1 MLKSTWLKIWGDDT
15 MSSVKIL
22 HCADI
27 HIGAAE
33 SFLGARADSRRY
45 ETVLTFEKIIDTAVS
60 AGADVVAIA
69 GDLFDSNTADARF
82 YRPVFE
88 KMASVPDIKILF
100 AAGNHDPLLSSS
112 PFLKYEKPGNLYV
125 FPENDSCITFD
136 DIKLR
141 AYGRSFGN
149 IYMQGEQLFGIT
161 PPDDGYVN
169 IMVLHGELTGDL
181 SSQYNAVTAEFI
193 KNSGMD
199 YIALGHIHK
208 RSELQKIG
216 NTYFAYCGC
225 PEGQGFDETGE
236 KGVYVG
242 TVGKSL
248 CALEFVPLAK
258 RRHFHIKTDVTGLAS
273 QAEIINKISEDI
285 KNTAGSGWEE
295 NLYKIELA
303 GGVKDGTA
311 VNATEITARIS
322 EAVYYAKVKDST
334 VPALDIEQLASE
346 ISLKG
351 LFVKNM
357 LSRMENASED
367 EKEELAASLRL
378 GLKAFDSEVAYSED

>member
-1 MLKSTWLKIWGDDT
+1 MN
-15 MSSVKIL
+15 SVKIL

-45 ETVLTFEKIIDTAVS
+45 ETVLTFERIIDTAVN
-60 AGADVVAIA
+60 AGVDVVAVA
-69 GDLFDSNTADARF
+69 GDLFDSNTADARL
-82 YRPVFE
+82 YRPVLE
-88 KMASVPDIKILF
+88 KIASVPDIKVLF

-112 PFLKYEKPGNLYV
+112 PFLKNKNPGNLYV
-125 FPENDSCITFD
+125 FPEHDHCFTFD

-149 IYMQGEQLFGIT
+149 VYMQGEQSFGIT
-161 PPDDGYVN
+161 PPDDEYVN
-169 IMVLHGELTGDL
+169 LMVLHGELTGDL

-208 RSELQKIG
+208 RTEPQKSG
-216 NTYFAYCGC
+216 NTYYAYCGC

-248 CALEFVPLAK
+248 CALEFIPLAK

-273 QAEIINKISEDI
+273 QAEIVNKITEEI
-285 KNTAGSGWEE
+285 KDTAGSGWEE
-295 NLYKIELA
+295 NLYKIELT
-303 GGVKDGTA
+303 GGVKEGTD
-311 VNATEITARIS
+311 VNTAEIIARIS

-334 VPALDIEQLASE
+334 VPALDMEQIASE

-357 LSRMENASED
+357 LSLIENASED
-367 EKEELAASLRL
+367 EKEELAAALRL
-378 GLKAFDSEVAYSED
+378 GLKAFDSEVSYSED

>member
-1 MLKSTWLKIWGDDT
+1 MN
-15 MSSVKIL
+15 SVKIL

-45 ETVLTFEKIIDTAVS
+45 ETVLTFERIIDTAVN
-60 AGADVVAIA
+60 AGVDVVAVA
-69 GDLFDSNTADARF
+69 GDLFDSNTADARL
-82 YRPVFE
+82 YRPVLE
-88 KMASVPDIKILF
+88 KIASVPDIKVLF

-112 PFLKYEKPGNLYV
+112 PFLKNKRPGNLYV
-125 FPENDSCITFD
+125 FPEHDHCFTFD

-149 IYMQGEQLFGIT
+149 VYMQGEQSFGIT
-161 PPDDGYVN
+161 PPDDEYVN
-169 IMVLHGELTGDL
+169 LMVLHGELTGDI

-208 RSELQKIG
+208 RTEPQKSG
-216 NTYFAYCGC
+216 NTYYAYCGC

-248 CALEFVPLAK
+248 CALEFIPLAK
-258 RRHFHIKTDVTGLAS
+258 RRHFHIKTDVIGLAS
-273 QAEIINKISEDI
+273 QAEIVNKIAEDI

-303 GGVKDGTA
+303 GGVKEGIDVNTA
-311 VNATEITARIS
+311 EIIARIS
-322 EAVYYAKVKDST
+322 DTVYYAKVKDST

-357 LSRMENASED
+357 LSRMENASKD
-367 EKEELAASLRL
+367 EKEELAAALRL

>member
-1 MLKSTWLKIWGDDT
+1 MGGDGK
-15 MSSVKIL
+15 MNSVKIL

-45 ETVLTFEKIIDTAVS
+45 ETVLTFERIIDTAVN
-60 AGADVVAIA
+60 AGVDVVAVA
-69 GDLFDSNTADARF
+69 GDLFDSNTADARL
-82 YRPVFE
+82 YRPVLE
-88 KMASVPDIKILF
+88 KIASVPDIKVLF

-112 PFLKYEKPGNLYV
+112 PFLKNKNPGNLYV
-125 FPENDSCITFD
+125 FPEHDHCFTFD

-149 IYMQGEQLFGIT
+149 VYMQGEQSFGIT

-169 IMVLHGELTGDL
+169 LMVLHGELTGDL

-208 RSELQKIG
+208 RTEPQKSG
-216 NTYFAYCGC
+216 NTYYAYCGC

-248 CALEFVPLAK
+248 CALEFIPLAK

-273 QAEIINKISEDI
+273 QAEIVNKIAEDI

-295 NLYKIELA
+295 NLYKIELT
-303 GGVKDGTA
+303 GGVKEGIDVNTA
-311 VNATEITARIS
+311 EIIARIS
-322 EAVYYAKVKDST
+322 DTVYYAKVKDST

-357 LSRMENASED
+357 LSLIENASED
-367 EKEELAASLRL
+367 EKEELAAALRL
-378 GLKAFDSEVAYSED
+378 GLKAFDSEVSYSED

>member
-1 MLKSTWLKIWGDDT
+1 MGGDGK
-15 MSSVKIL
+15 MNSVKIL

-45 ETVLTFEKIIDTAVS
+45 ETVLTFERIIDTAVN
-60 AGADVVAIA
+60 AGVDVVAVA
-69 GDLFDSNTADARF
+69 GDLFDSNTADARL
-82 YRPVFE
+82 YRPVLE
-88 KMASVPDIKILF
+88 KIASVPDIKVLF

-112 PFLKYEKPGNLYV
+112 PFLKNKNPGNLYV
-125 FPENDSCITFD
+125 FPEHDHCFTFD

-149 IYMQGEQLFGIT
+149 VYMQGEQSFGIT
-161 PPDDGYVN
+161 PPDDEYVN
-169 IMVLHGELTGDL
+169 LMVLHGELTGDI

-208 RSELQKIG
+208 RTEPQKSG
-216 NTYFAYCGC
+216 NTYYAYCGC

-273 QAEIINKISEDI
+273 QAEIVNKIAEDI

-303 GGVKDGTA
+303 GGVKEGIDVNTA
-311 VNATEITARIS
+311 EIIARIS

-334 VPALDIEQLASE
+334 VPALDMEQIASE

-351 LFVKNM
+351 IFVKNM
-357 LSRMENASED
+357 LSLIENASED
-367 EKEELAASLRL
+367 EKEELAAALRL

>member
-1 MLKSTWLKIWGDDT
+1 MWGGDGK
-15 MSSVKIL
+15 MNSVKIL

-45 ETVLTFEKIIDTAVS
+45 ETVLTFERIIDTAVN
-60 AGADVVAIA
+60 AGVDVVAVA
-69 GDLFDSNTADARF
+69 GDLFDSNTADARL
-82 YRPVFE
+82 YRPVLE
-88 KMASVPDIKILF
+88 KIASVPDIKILF

-112 PFLKYEKPGNLYV
+112 PFLKNKNPGNLYV
-125 FPENDSCITFD
+125 FPEHDHCFTFD

-149 IYMQGEQLFGIT
+149 VYMQGEQSFGIT
-161 PPDDGYVN
+161 PPDDEYVN
-169 IMVLHGELTGDL
+169 LMVLHGELTGDL

-208 RSELQKIG
+208 RTEPQKIG
-216 NTYFAYCGC
+216 NTFYAYCGC

-248 CALEFVPLAK
+248 CALEFIPLAK

-273 QAEIINKISEDI
+273 QAEIVNKIAEDI

-295 NLYKIELA
+295 NLYKIELT
-303 GGVKDGTA
+303 GGVKEGADVNTA
-311 VNATEITARIS
+311 EIIARIS

-334 VPALDIEQLASE
+334 VPALDMEQIASE

-351 LFVKNM
+351 IFVKNM
-357 LSRMENASED
+357 LSLIENASKD
-367 EKEELAASLRL
+367 EKEELAAALRL

>member
-1 MLKSTWLKIWGDDT
+1 MN
-15 MSSVKIL
+15 SVKIL

-33 SFLGARADSRRY
+33 SFLGARADLRRY
-45 ETVLTFEKIIDTAVS
+45 ETVLTFERIIDTAVN
-60 AGADVVAIA
+60 AGVDVVAVA
-69 GDLFDSNTADARF
+69 GDLFDSNTADARL
-82 YRPVFE
+82 YRPVLE
-88 KMASVPDIKILF
+88 KIASVPDIKVLF

-112 PFLKYEKPGNLYV
+112 PFLKNKNPGNLYV
-125 FPENDSCITFD
+125 FPEHDHCFTFD

-149 IYMQGEQLFGIT
+149 VYMQGEQSFGIT
-161 PPDDGYVN
+161 PPDDEYVN
-169 IMVLHGELTGDL
+169 LMVLHGELTGDL

-208 RSELQKIG
+208 RTEPQKIG
-216 NTYFAYCGC
+216 NTFYAYCGC

-248 CALEFVPLAK
+248 CALEFIPLAK

-273 QAEIINKISEDI
+273 QAEIVNKIAEDI

-303 GGVKDGTA
+303 GGVKEGIDVNTA
-311 VNATEITARIS
+311 EIIARIS
-322 EAVYYAKVKDST
+322 ETVYYAKVKDST
-334 VPALDIEQLASE
+334 VPALDMEQLASE

-357 LSRMENASED
+357 LSRMENASDD
-367 EKEELAASLRL
+367 EKEELAAALRL
-378 GLKAFDSEVAYSED
+378 GLKSFDSEVAYSED

>member
-1 MLKSTWLKIWGDDT
+1 MN
-15 MSSVKIL
+15 SVKIL

-45 ETVLTFEKIIDTAVS
+45 ETVLTFERIIDTAVN
-60 AGADVVAIA
+60 AGVDVVAVA
-69 GDLFDSNTADARF
+69 GDLFDSNTADARL
-82 YRPVFE
+82 YRPVLE
-88 KMASVPDIKILF
+88 KIASVPDIKVLF

-112 PFLKYEKPGNLYV
+112 PFLKNKNPGNLYV
-125 FPENDSCITFD
+125 FPEHDHCFTFD

-149 IYMQGEQLFGIT
+149 VYVQGEQSFGIT

-169 IMVLHGELTGDL
+169 LMVLHGELTGDL

-208 RSELQKIG
+208 RTEPQKIG
-216 NTYFAYCGC
+216 NTFYAYCGC

-248 CALEFVPLAK
+248 CALEFVPIAK
-258 RRHFHIKTDVTGLAS
+258 RRHIYIKTDVTGLTT

-303 GGVKDGTA
+303 GGVKEGIVVNTA
-311 VNATEITARIS
+311 EIIA
-322 EAVYYAKVKDST
+322 
-334 VPALDIEQLASE
+334 
-346 ISLKG
+346 
-351 LFVKNM
+351 
-357 LSRMENASED
+357 
-367 EKEELAASLRL
+367 
-378 GLKAFDSEVAYSED
+378 

>member
-1 MLKSTWLKIWGDDT
+1 MN
-15 MSSVKIL
+15 SVKIL

-45 ETVLTFEKIIDTAVS
+45 ETVLTFERIIDTAVN
-60 AGADVVAIA
+60 AGVDVVAVA
-69 GDLFDSNTADARF
+69 GDLFDSNTADARL
-82 YRPVFE
+82 YRPVLE
-88 KMASVPDIKILF
+88 KIASVPDIKVLF

-112 PFLKYEKPGNLYV
+112 PFLKNKNPGNLYV
-125 FPENDSCITFD
+125 FPEHDHCFTFD

-149 IYMQGEQLFGIT
+149 VYMQGEQSFGIT
-161 PPDDGYVN
+161 PPDDEYVN
-169 IMVLHGELTGDL
+169 LMVLHGELTGDL

-208 RSELQKIG
+208 RTEPQKIG
-216 NTYFAYCGC
+216 NTFYAYCGC

-248 CALEFVPLAK
+248 CALEFIPLAK

-273 QAEIINKISEDI
+273 QAEIVNKIAEDI

-295 NLYKIELA
+295 NLYKIELT
-303 GGVKDGTA
+303 GGVKEGIDVNTA
-311 VNATEITARIS
+311 EIIARIS

-334 VPALDIEQLASE
+334 VPALDMEQLASE

-357 LSRMENASED
+357 LSRMENASDD
-367 EKEELAASLRL
+367 EKEELAAALRL
-378 GLKAFDSEVAYSED
+378 GLKAFDSEVSYSED

>member
-1 MLKSTWLKIWGDDT
+1 MN
-15 MSSVKIL
+15 SVKIL

-45 ETVLTFEKIIDTAVS
+45 ETVLTFERIIDTAVN
-60 AGADVVAIA
+60 AGVDVVAVA
-69 GDLFDSNTADARF
+69 GDLFDSNTADARL
-82 YRPVFE
+82 YRPVLE
-88 KMASVPDIKILF
+88 KIASVPDIKVLF

-112 PFLKYEKPGNLYV
+112 PFLKNKRPGNLYV
-125 FPENDSCITFD
+125 FPEYDHCFTFD

-149 IYMQGEQLFGIT
+149 VYMQGEQSFGIT
-161 PPDDGYVN
+161 PPDDEYVN
-169 IMVLHGELTGDL
+169 LMVLHGELTGDL

-208 RSELQKIG
+208 RTEPQKSG
-216 NTYFAYCGC
+216 NTYYAYCGC

-236 KGVYVG
+236 EGVYVG

-273 QAEIINKISEDI
+273 QAEIVNKITEEI
-285 KNTAGSGWEE
+285 KDTAGSGWEK
-295 NLYKIELA
+295 NLYKIELT
-303 GGVKDGTA
+303 GGVKEGTD
-311 VNATEITARIS
+311 VNTAEITARIS

-334 VPALDIEQLASE
+334 VPALDMEQIASE

-357 LSRMENASED
+357 LSLIENASED
-367 EKEELAASLRL
+367 EKEELAAALRL
-378 GLKAFDSEVAYSED
+378 GLKAFDSEVSYSED

>member
-1 MLKSTWLKIWGDDT
+1 MN
-15 MSSVKIL
+15 SVKIL

-45 ETVLTFEKIIDTAVS
+45 ETVLTFERIIDTAVN
-60 AGADVVAIA
+60 AGVDVVAVA
-69 GDLFDSNTADARF
+69 GDLFDSNTADARL
-82 YRPVFE
+82 YRPVLE
-88 KMASVPDIKILF
+88 KIASVPDIKVLF

-112 PFLKYEKPGNLYV
+112 PFLKNKNPGNLYV
-125 FPENDSCITFD
+125 FPEHDHCFTFD

-149 IYMQGEQLFGIT
+149 VYMQGEQSFGIT
-161 PPDDGYVN
+161 PPDDEYVN
-169 IMVLHGELTGDL
+169 LMVLHGELTGDL

-208 RSELQKIG
+208 RTEPQKSG
-216 NTYFAYCGC
+216 NTYYAYCGC

-248 CALEFVPLAK
+248 CALEFIPLAK
-258 RRHFHIKTDVTGLAS
+258 RRHFHIKTDVTGLTT

-303 GGVKDGTA
+303 GGVKEGIDVNTA
-311 VNATEITARIS
+311 EIIARIS

-334 VPALDIEQLASE
+334 VPALDMEQIASE

-357 LSRMENASED
+357 LSLIENASED
-367 EKEELAASLRL
+367 EKEELAAALRL
-378 GLKAFDSEVAYSED
+378 GLKAFDSEVSYSED

>member
-1 MLKSTWLKIWGDDT
+1 MGGDGK
-15 MSSVKIL
+15 MNSVKIL

-33 SFLGARADSRRY
+33 SFLGARADLRRY
-45 ETVLTFEKIIDTAVS
+45 ETVLTFERIIDTAVN
-60 AGADVVAIA
+60 AGVDVVAVA
-69 GDLFDSNTADARF
+69 GDLFDSNTADARL
-82 YRPVFE
+82 YRPVLE
-88 KMASVPDIKILF
+88 KIASVPDIKVLF

-112 PFLKYEKPGNLYV
+112 PFLKNKNPGNLYV
-125 FPENDSCITFD
+125 FPEHDHCFTFD

-149 IYMQGEQLFGIT
+149 VYMQGEQSFGIT
-161 PPDDGYVN
+161 PPDDEYVN
-169 IMVLHGELTGDL
+169 LMVLHGELTGDL

-208 RSELQKIG
+208 RTEPQKIG
-216 NTYFAYCGC
+216 NTFYAYCGC

-248 CALEFVPLAK
+248 CALEFIPLAK

-273 QAEIINKISEDI
+273 QAEIVNKIAEDI

-303 GGVKDGTA
+303 GGVKEGIDVNTA
-311 VNATEITARIS
+311 EIIARIS
-322 EAVYYAKVKDST
+322 ETVYYAKVKDST
-334 VPALDIEQLASE
+334 VPALDMEQLASE

-357 LSRMENASED
+357 LSRMENASDD
-367 EKEELAASLRL
+367 EKEELAAALRL
-378 GLKAFDSEVAYSED
+378 GLKSFDSEVAYSED

>member
-1 MLKSTWLKIWGDDT
+1 MGGDGK
-15 MSSVKIL
+15 MNSVKIL

-45 ETVLTFEKIIDTAVS
+45 ETVLTFERIIDTAVN
-60 AGADVVAIA
+60 AGVDVVAVA
-69 GDLFDSNTADARF
+69 GDLFDSNTADARL
-82 YRPVFE
+82 YRPVLE
-88 KMASVPDIKILF
+88 KIASVPDIKVLF

-112 PFLKYEKPGNLYV
+112 PFLKNKNPGNLYV
-125 FPENDSCITFD
+125 FPEHDHCFTFD

-149 IYMQGEQLFGIT
+149 VYVQGEQSFGIT

-169 IMVLHGELTGDL
+169 LMVLHGELTGDL

-208 RSELQKIG
+208 RTEPQKSG
-216 NTYFAYCGC
+216 NTYYAYCGC

-248 CALEFVPLAK
+248 CALEFIPLAK

-273 QAEIINKISEDI
+273 QAEIVNKIAEDI

-295 NLYKIELA
+295 NLYKIELT
-303 GGVKDGTA
+303 GGVKEGIDVNTA
-311 VNATEITARIS
+311 EIIARIS

-334 VPALDIEQLASE
+334 VPALDMEQIASE

-351 LFVKNM
+351 IFVKNM
-357 LSRMENASED
+357 LSLIENASKD
-367 EKEELAASLRL
+367 EKEELAAALRL

>member
-1 MLKSTWLKIWGDDT
+1 MN
-15 MSSVKIL
+15 SVKIL

-33 SFLGARADSRRY
+33 SFLGARADLRRY
-45 ETVLTFEKIIDTAVS
+45 ETVLTFERIIDTAVN
-60 AGADVVAIA
+60 AGVDVVAVA
-69 GDLFDSNTADARF
+69 GDLFDSNTADARL
-82 YRPVFE
+82 YRPVLE
-88 KMASVPDIKILF
+88 KISSVPDIKVLF

-112 PFLKYEKPGNLYV
+112 PFLKNKNPENLYV
-125 FPENDSCITFD
+125 FPEHDHCFTFD

-149 IYMQGEQLFGIT
+149 VYVQGEQSFGIT
-161 PPDDGYVN
+161 PPDDEYVN
-169 IMVLHGELTGDL
+169 LMVLHGELTGDL

-208 RSELQKIG
+208 RTEPQKSG
-216 NTYFAYCGC
+216 NTYYAYCGC

-248 CALEFVPLAK
+248 CALEFIPLAK

-273 QAEIINKISEDI
+273 QAEIVNKIAEDI

-303 GGVKDGTA
+303 GGVKEGIDVNTA
-311 VNATEITARIS
+311 EIIARIS
-322 EAVYYAKVKDST
+322 DTVYYAKVKDST

-357 LSRMENASED
+357 LSRMENASDD
-367 EKEELAASLRL
+367 EKEELAAALRL

>member
-1 MLKSTWLKIWGDDT
+1 MN
-15 MSSVKIL
+15 SVKIL

-45 ETVLTFEKIIDTAVS
+45 ETVLTFERIIDTAVN
-60 AGADVVAIA
+60 AGVDVVAVA
-69 GDLFDSNTADARF
+69 GDLFDSNTADARL
-82 YRPVFE
+82 YRPVLE
-88 KMASVPDIKILF
+88 KIASVPDIKVLF

-112 PFLKYEKPGNLYV
+112 PFLKNKNPGNLYV
-125 FPENDSCITFD
+125 FPEHDHCFTFD

-149 IYMQGEQLFGIT
+149 VYMQGEQSFGIT
-161 PPDDGYVN
+161 PPDDEYVN
-169 IMVLHGELTGDL
+169 LMVLHGELTGDL

-208 RSELQKIG
+208 RTEPQKSG
-216 NTYFAYCGC
+216 NTYYAYCGC

-248 CALEFVPLAK
+248 CALEFIPLAK

-273 QAEIINKISEDI
+273 QAEIVNKIAEDI

-295 NLYKIELA
+295 NLYKIELT
-303 GGVKDGTA
+303 GGVKEGADVNTA
-311 VNATEITARIS
+311 EIIARIS

-334 VPALDIEQLASE
+334 VPALDMEQIASE

-351 LFVKNM
+351 LFVKNI
-357 LSRMENASED
+357 LSLIENASED
-367 EKEELAASLRL
+367 EKEELAAALRL

>member
-1 MLKSTWLKIWGDDT
+1 MN
-15 MSSVKIL
+15 SVKIL

-45 ETVLTFEKIIDTAVS
+45 ETVLTFERIIDTAVN
-60 AGADVVAIA
+60 AGVDVVAVA
-69 GDLFDSNTADARF
+69 GDLFDSNTADARL
-82 YRPVFE
+82 YRPVLE
-88 KMASVPDIKILF
+88 KIASVPDIKVLF

-112 PFLKYEKPGNLYV
+112 PFLKNKNPGNLYV
-125 FPENDSCITFD
+125 FPEHDHCFTFD

-149 IYMQGEQLFGIT
+149 VYMQGEQSFGIT
-161 PPDDGYVN
+161 PPDDEYVN
-169 IMVLHGELTGDL
+169 LMVLHGELTGDL

-208 RSELQKIG
+208 RTEPQKSG
-216 NTYFAYCGC
+216 NTYYAYCGC

-242 TVGKSL
+242 TVGKAL

-273 QAEIINKISEDI
+273 QAEIVNKITEEI
-285 KNTAGSGWEE
+285 KDTAGSGWEE
-295 NLYKIELA
+295 NLYKIELT
-303 GGVKDGTA
+303 GGVKEGTD
-311 VNATEITARIS
+311 VNTAEIIARIS

-334 VPALDIEQLASE
+334 VPALDMEQIASE

-357 LSRMENASED
+357 LSLIENASKD
-367 EKEELAASLRL
+367 EKEELAAALRL
-378 GLKAFDSEVAYSED
+378 GLKAFDSEVSYSED

>member
-1 MLKSTWLKIWGDDT
+1 MN
-15 MSSVKIL
+15 SVKIL

-33 SFLGARADSRRY
+33 SFLGARADLRRY
-45 ETVLTFEKIIDTAVS
+45 ETVLTFERIIDTAVN
-60 AGADVVAIA
+60 AGVDVVAVA
-69 GDLFDSNTADARF
+69 GDLFDSNTADARL
-82 YRPVFE
+82 YRPVLE
-88 KMASVPDIKILF
+88 KIASVPDIKVLF

-112 PFLKYEKPGNLYV
+112 PFLKNKNPGNLYV
-125 FPENDSCITFD
+125 FPEHDHCFTFD

-149 IYMQGEQLFGIT
+149 VYMQGEQSFGIT
-161 PPDDGYVN
+161 PPDDEYVN
-169 IMVLHGELTGDL
+169 LMVLHGELTGDL

-208 RSELQKIG
+208 RTEPQKSG
-216 NTYFAYCGC
+216 NTYYAYCGC

-248 CALEFVPLAK
+248 CALEFIPLAK

-273 QAEIINKISEDI
+273 QAEIVNKIAEDI

-295 NLYKIELA
+295 NLYKIELT
-303 GGVKDGTA
+303 GGVKEGADVNTA
-311 VNATEITARIS
+311 EIIARIS

-334 VPALDIEQLASE
+334 VPALDMEQIASE

-357 LSRMENASED
+357 LSRMENASKD
-367 EKEELAASLRL
+367 EKEELAAALRL

>member
-1 MLKSTWLKIWGDDT
+1 MGGDGK
-15 MSSVKIL
+15 MNSVKIM

-45 ETVLTFEKIIDTAVS
+45 ETVLTFERIIDTAVN
-60 AGADVVAIA
+60 AGVDVVAVA
-69 GDLFDSNTADARF
+69 GDLFDSNTADARL
-82 YRPVFE
+82 YRPVLE
-88 KMASVPDIKILF
+88 KIASVPDIKVLF

-112 PFLKYEKPGNLYV
+112 PFLKNKNPGNLYV
-125 FPENDSCITFD
+125 FPEHDHCFTFD

-149 IYMQGEQLFGIT
+149 VYMQGEQSFGIT
-161 PPDDGYVN
+161 PPDDEYVN
-169 IMVLHGELTGDL
+169 LMVLHGELTGDL

-208 RSELQKIG
+208 RTEPQKSG
-216 NTYFAYCGC
+216 NTYYAYCGC

-248 CALEFVPLAK
+248 CALEFIPLAK

-273 QAEIINKISEDI
+273 QAEIVNKIAEDI

-303 GGVKDGTA
+303 GGVKEGADVNTA
-311 VNATEITARIS
+311 EIIARIS

-334 VPALDIEQLASE
+334 VPALDMEQIASE

-351 LFVKNM
+351 IFVKNM
-357 LSRMENASED
+357 LSLIENASKD
-367 EKEELAASLRL
+367 EKEELAAALRL

>member
-1 MLKSTWLKIWGDDT
+1 MWGGDGK
-15 MSSVKIL
+15 MNSVKIL

-45 ETVLTFEKIIDTAVS
+45 ETVLTFERIIDTAVN
-60 AGADVVAIA
+60 AGVDVVAVA
-69 GDLFDSNTADARF
+69 GDLFDSNTADARL
-82 YRPVFE
+82 YRPVLE
-88 KMASVPDIKILF
+88 KIASVPDIKVLF

-112 PFLKYEKPGNLYV
+112 PFLKNKNPGNLYV
-125 FPENDSCITFD
+125 FPEHDHCFTFD

-149 IYMQGEQLFGIT
+149 VYMQGEQSFGIT

-169 IMVLHGELTGDL
+169 LMVLHGELTGDL

-208 RSELQKIG
+208 RTEPQKSG
-216 NTYFAYCGC
+216 NTYYAYCGC

-248 CALEFVPLAK
+248 CALEFIPLAK

-273 QAEIINKISEDI
+273 QAEIVNKIAEDI

-295 NLYKIELA
+295 NLYKIELT
-303 GGVKDGTA
+303 GGVKEGADVNTA
-311 VNATEITARIS
+311 EIIARIS

-334 VPALDIEQLASE
+334 VPALDMEQIASE

-351 LFVKNM
+351 IFVKNM
-357 LSRMENASED
+357 LSLIENASED
-367 EKEELAASLRL
+367 EKEELAAALRL
-378 GLKAFDSEVAYSED
+378 GLKAFDSEVSYSED

>member
-1 MLKSTWLKIWGDDT
+1 MGGDGK
-15 MSSVKIL
+15 MNSVKIL

-45 ETVLTFEKIIDTAVS
+45 ETVLTFERIIDTAVN
-60 AGADVVAIA
+60 AGVDVVAVA
-69 GDLFDSNTADARF
+69 GDLFDSNTADARL
-82 YRPVFE
+82 YRPVLE
-88 KMASVPDIKILF
+88 KIASVPDIKVLF

-112 PFLKYEKPGNLYV
+112 PFLKNKNPGNLYV
-125 FPENDSCITFD
+125 FPEHDHCFTFD

-149 IYMQGEQLFGIT
+149 VYVQGEQSFGIT

-169 IMVLHGELTGDL
+169 LMVLHGELTGDL

-208 RSELQKIG
+208 RTEPQKIG
-216 NTYFAYCGC
+216 NTFYAYCGC

-248 CALEFVPLAK
+248 CALEFVPIAK
-258 RRHFHIKTDVTGLAS
+258 RRHIYIKTDVTGLTT

-303 GGVKDGTA
+303 GGVKEGIDVNTA
-311 VNATEITARIS
+311 EIIARIS
-322 EAVYYAKVKDST
+322 DTVYYAKVKDST

-357 LSRMENASED
+357 LSRMENASDD
-367 EKEELAASLRL
+367 EKEELAAALRL

>member
-1 MLKSTWLKIWGDDT
+1 MN
-15 MSSVKIL
+15 SVKIM

-45 ETVLTFEKIIDTAVS
+45 ETVLTFERIIDTAVN
-60 AGADVVAIA
+60 AGVDVVAVA
-69 GDLFDSNTADARF
+69 GDLFDSNTADARL
-82 YRPVFE
+82 YRPVLE
-88 KMASVPDIKILF
+88 KIASVPDIKVLF

-112 PFLKYEKPGNLYV
+112 PFLKNKNPGNLYV
-125 FPENDSCITFD
+125 FPEHDHCFTFD

-149 IYMQGEQLFGIT
+149 VYMQGEQSFGIT

-169 IMVLHGELTGDL
+169 LMVLHGELTGDL

-208 RSELQKIG
+208 RTEPQKSG
-216 NTYFAYCGC
+216 NTYYAYCGC

-248 CALEFVPLAK
+248 CALEFIPLAK

-273 QAEIINKISEDI
+273 QAEIVNKIAEDI

-295 NLYKIELA
+295 NLYKIELT
-303 GGVKDGTA
+303 GGVKEGIDVNTA
-311 VNATEITARIS
+311 EIIARIS

-334 VPALDIEQLASE
+334 VPALDMEQIASE

-357 LSRMENASED
+357 LSLIENASED
-367 EKEELAASLRL
+367 EKEELAAALRL

>member
-1 MLKSTWLKIWGDDT
+1 MN
-15 MSSVKIL
+15 SVKIM

-45 ETVLTFEKIIDTAVS
+45 ETVLTFERIIDTAVN
-60 AGADVVAIA
+60 AGVDVVAVA
-69 GDLFDSNTADARF
+69 GDLFDSNTADARL
-82 YRPVFE
+82 YRPVLE
-88 KMASVPDIKILF
+88 KIASVPDIKVLF

-112 PFLKYEKPGNLYV
+112 PFLKNKNPGNLYV
-125 FPENDSCITFD
+125 FPEHDHCFTFD

-149 IYMQGEQLFGIT
+149 VYMQGEQSFGIT
-161 PPDDGYVN
+161 PPDDEYVN
-169 IMVLHGELTGDL
+169 LMVLHGELTGDL

-208 RSELQKIG
+208 RTEPQKSG
-216 NTYFAYCGC
+216 NTYYAYCGC

-248 CALEFVPLAK
+248 CALEFIPLAK

-273 QAEIINKISEDI
+273 QAEIVNKIAEDI

-303 GGVKDGTA
+303 GGVKEGADVNTA
-311 VNATEITARIS
+311 EIIARIS

-334 VPALDIEQLASE
+334 VPALDMEQIASE

-351 LFVKNM
+351 IFVKNM
-357 LSRMENASED
+357 LSLIENASKD
-367 EKEELAASLRL
+367 EKEELAAALRL

>member
-1 MLKSTWLKIWGDDT
+1 MGGDGK
-15 MSSVKIL
+15 MNSVKIL

-45 ETVLTFEKIIDTAVS
+45 ETVLTFERIIDTAVN
-60 AGADVVAIA
+60 AGVDVVAVA
-69 GDLFDSNTADARF
+69 GDLFDSNTADARL
-82 YRPVFE
+82 YRPVLE
-88 KMASVPDIKILF
+88 KIASVPDIKVLF

-112 PFLKYEKPGNLYV
+112 PFLKNKNPGNLYV
-125 FPENDSCITFD
+125 FPEKDSCFTFD

-149 IYMQGEQLFGIT
+149 VYMQGEQSFGIT
-161 PPDDGYVN
+161 PPDDEYVN
-169 IMVLHGELTGDL
+169 LMVLHGELTGDL

-208 RSELQKIG
+208 RTEPQKSG
-216 NTYFAYCGC
+216 NTYYAYCGC

-248 CALEFVPLAK
+248 CALEFIPLAK

-273 QAEIINKISEDI
+273 QAEIVNKIAEDI

-295 NLYKIELA
+295 NLYKIELT
-303 GGVKDGTA
+303 GGVKEGADVNTA
-311 VNATEITARIS
+311 EIIARIS

-334 VPALDIEQLASE
+334 VPALDMEQIASE

-351 LFVKNM
+351 IFVKNM
-357 LSRMENASED
+357 LSLIENASKD
-367 EKEELAASLRL
+367 EKEELAAALRL

>member
-1 MLKSTWLKIWGDDT
+1 MN
-15 MSSVKIL
+15 SVKIL

-45 ETVLTFEKIIDTAVS
+45 ETVLTFERIIDTAVN
-60 AGADVVAIA
+60 AGVDVVAVA
-69 GDLFDSNTADARF
+69 GDLFDSNTADARL
-82 YRPVFE
+82 YRPVLE
-88 KMASVPDIKILF
+88 KIASVPDIKVLF

-112 PFLKYEKPGNLYV
+112 PFLKNKNPGNLYV
-125 FPENDSCITFD
+125 FPEHDHCFTFD

-149 IYMQGEQLFGIT
+149 VYMQGEQSFGIT

-169 IMVLHGELTGDL
+169 LMVLHGELTGDI

-208 RSELQKIG
+208 RTEPQKSG
-216 NTYFAYCGC
+216 NTYYAYCGC

-273 QAEIINKISEDI
+273 QAEIVNKIAEDI

-303 GGVKDGTA
+303 GGVKEGIDVNTA
-311 VNATEITARIS
+311 EIIARIS

-334 VPALDIEQLASE
+334 VPALDMEQIASE

-351 LFVKNM
+351 IFVKNM
-357 LSRMENASED
+357 LSLIENASED
-367 EKEELAASLRL
+367 EKEELAAALRL

>member
-1 MLKSTWLKIWGDDT
+1 MGGDGK
-15 MSSVKIL
+15 MNSVKIL

-45 ETVLTFEKIIDTAVS
+45 ETVLTFERIIDTAVN
-60 AGADVVAIA
+60 AGVDVVAVA
-69 GDLFDSNTADARF
+69 GDLFDSNTADARL
-82 YRPVFE
+82 YRPVLE
-88 KMASVPDIKILF
+88 KIASVPDIKVLF

-112 PFLKYEKPGNLYV
+112 PFLKNKNPGNLYV
-125 FPENDSCITFD
+125 FPEHDHCFTFD

-149 IYMQGEQLFGIT
+149 VYMQGEQSFGIT
-161 PPDDGYVN
+161 PPDDEYVN
-169 IMVLHGELTGDL
+169 LMVLHGELTGDI

-208 RSELQKIG
+208 RTEPQKSG
-216 NTYFAYCGC
+216 NTYYAYCGC

-248 CALEFVPLAK
+248 CALEFIPLAK

-273 QAEIINKISEDI
+273 QAEIVNKITEEI
-285 KNTAGSGWEE
+285 KDTAGSGWEE
-295 NLYKIELA
+295 NLYKIELT
-303 GGVKDGTA
+303 GGVKEGIDVNTA
-311 VNATEITARIS
+311 EIIARIS
-322 EAVYYAKVKDST
+322 DTVYYAKVKDST

-357 LSRMENASED
+357 LSRMENASDD
-367 EKEELAASLRL
+367 EKEELAAALRL

>member
-1 MLKSTWLKIWGDDT
+1 MN
-15 MSSVKIL
+15 SVKIL

-33 SFLGARADSRRY
+33 SFLGARADLRRY
-45 ETVLTFEKIIDTAVS
+45 ETVLTFERIIDTAVN
-60 AGADVVAIA
+60 AGVDVVAVA
-69 GDLFDSNTADARF
+69 GDLFDSNTADARL
-82 YRPVFE
+82 YRPVLE
-88 KMASVPDIKILF
+88 KIASVPDIKVLF

-112 PFLKYEKPGNLYV
+112 PFLKNKNPGNLYV
-125 FPENDSCITFD
+125 FPEHDHCFTFD

-149 IYMQGEQLFGIT
+149 VYVQGEQSFGIT

-169 IMVLHGELTGDL
+169 LMVLHGELTGDL

-208 RSELQKIG
+208 RTEPQKSG
-216 NTYFAYCGC
+216 NTYYAYCGC

-248 CALEFVPLAK
+248 CALEFIPLAK

-273 QAEIINKISEDI
+273 QAEIVNKITEEI
-285 KNTAGSGWEE
+285 KDTAESGWEE

-303 GGVKDGTA
+303 GGVKEGIDVNTA
-311 VNATEITARIS
+311 EIIARIS

-334 VPALDIEQLASE
+334 VPALDMEQIASE

-351 LFVKNM
+351 IFVKNM
-357 LSRMENASED
+357 LSRMENASDD
-367 EKEELAASLRL
+367 EKEELAAALRL

>member
-1 MLKSTWLKIWGDDT
+1 MN
-15 MSSVKIL
+15 SVKIM

-45 ETVLTFEKIIDTAVS
+45 ETVLTFERIIDTAVN
-60 AGADVVAIA
+60 AGVDVVAVA
-69 GDLFDSNTADARF
+69 GDLFDSNTADARL
-82 YRPVFE
+82 YRPVLE
-88 KMASVPDIKILF
+88 KIASVPDIKVLF

-112 PFLKYEKPGNLYV
+112 PFLKNKNPGNLYV
-125 FPENDSCITFD
+125 FPEHDHCFTFD

-149 IYMQGEQLFGIT
+149 VYVQGEQSFGIT

-169 IMVLHGELTGDL
+169 LMVLHGELTGDL

-208 RSELQKIG
+208 RTEPQKIG
-216 NTYFAYCGC
+216 NTYYAYCGC

-248 CALEFVPLAK
+248 CALEFIPLAK

-273 QAEIINKISEDI
+273 QAEIVNRIAEDI

-295 NLYKIELA
+295 NLYKIELT
-303 GGVKDGTA
+303 GGVKEGIDVNTA
-311 VNATEITARIS
+311 EIIARIS

-334 VPALDIEQLASE
+334 VPALDMEQIASE

-357 LSRMENASED
+357 LSRMENASDD
-367 EKEELAASLRL
+367 EKEELAAALRL

>member
-1 MLKSTWLKIWGDDT
+1 MN
-15 MSSVKIL
+15 SVKIL

-45 ETVLTFEKIIDTAVS
+45 ETVLTFERIIDTAVN
-60 AGADVVAIA
+60 AGVDVVAVA
-69 GDLFDSNTADARF
+69 GDLFDSNTADARL
-82 YRPVFE
+82 YRPVLE
-88 KMASVPDIKILF
+88 KIASVPDIKVLF

-112 PFLKYEKPGNLYV
+112 PFLKNKNPGNLYV
-125 FPENDSCITFD
+125 FPEHDHCFTFD

-149 IYMQGEQLFGIT
+149 VYMQGEQSFGIT

-169 IMVLHGELTGDL
+169 LMVLHGELTGDL

-208 RSELQKIG
+208 RTEPQKSG
-216 NTYFAYCGC
+216 NTYYAYCGC

-273 QAEIINKISEDI
+273 QAEIVNKIAEDI

-295 NLYKIELA
+295 NLYKIELT
-303 GGVKDGTA
+303 GGVKEGADVNTA
-311 VNATEITARIS
+311 EIIARIS

-334 VPALDIEQLASE
+334 VPALDMEQIASE

-357 LSRMENASED
+357 LSLIENASGD
-367 EKEELAASLRL
+367 EKEELAAALRL

>member
-1 MLKSTWLKIWGDDT
+1 MN
-15 MSSVKIL
+15 SVKIL

-45 ETVLTFEKIIDTAVS
+45 ETVLTFERIIDTAVN
-60 AGADVVAIA
+60 AGVDVVAVA
-69 GDLFDSNTADARF
+69 GDLFDSNTADARL
-82 YRPVFE
+82 YRPVLE
-88 KMASVPDIKILF
+88 KIASVPDIKVLF

-112 PFLKYEKPGNLYV
+112 PFLKNKNPGNLYV
-125 FPENDSCITFD
+125 FPEHDHCFTFD

-149 IYMQGEQLFGIT
+149 VYMQGEQSFGIT
-161 PPDDGYVN
+161 PPDDEYVN
-169 IMVLHGELTGDL
+169 LMVLHGELTGDL

-208 RSELQKIG
+208 RTEPQKSG
-216 NTYFAYCGC
+216 NTYYAYCGC

-248 CALEFVPLAK
+248 CALEFIPLAK

-273 QAEIINKISEDI
+273 QAEIVNKIAEDI

-295 NLYKIELA
+295 NLYKIELT
-303 GGVKDGTA
+303 GGVKEGADVNTA
-311 VNATEITARIS
+311 EIIARIS

-334 VPALDIEQLASE
+334 VPALDMEQIASE

-357 LSRMENASED
+357 LSLIENASED
-367 EKEELAASLRL
+367 EKEELAAALRL

>member
-1 MLKSTWLKIWGDDT
+1 MN
-15 MSSVKIL
+15 SVKIL

-45 ETVLTFEKIIDTAVS
+45 ETVLTFERIIDTAVN
-60 AGADVVAIA
+60 AGVDVVAVA
-69 GDLFDSNTADARF
+69 GDLFDSNTADARL
-82 YRPVFE
+82 YRPVLE
-88 KMASVPDIKILF
+88 KIASVPDIKVLF

-112 PFLKYEKPGNLYV
+112 PFLKNKNPGNLYV
-125 FPENDSCITFD
+125 FPEHDHCFTFD

-149 IYMQGEQLFGIT
+149 VYMQGEQSFGIT
-161 PPDDGYVN
+161 PPDDEYVN
-169 IMVLHGELTGDL
+169 LMVLHGELTGDL

-208 RSELQKIG
+208 RTEPQKIG
-216 NTYFAYCGC
+216 NTYYAYCGC

-248 CALEFVPLAK
+248 CALEFIPLAK

-273 QAEIINKISEDI
+273 QAEIVNKIAEDI

-303 GGVKDGTA
+303 GGVKEGIDVNTA
-311 VNATEITARIS
+311 EIIARIS

-334 VPALDIEQLASE
+334 VPALDMEQIASE

-351 LFVKNM
+351 IFVKNM
-357 LSRMENASED
+357 LSLIENASKD
-367 EKEELAASLRL
+367 EKEELAAALRL

>member
-1 MLKSTWLKIWGDDT
+1 MN
-15 MSSVKIL
+15 SVKIL

-45 ETVLTFEKIIDTAVS
+45 ETVLTFERIIDTAVN
-60 AGADVVAIA
+60 AGVDVVAVA
-69 GDLFDSNTADARF
+69 GDLFDSNTADARL
-82 YRPVFE
+82 YRPVLE
-88 KMASVPDIKILF
+88 KIASVPDIKVLF

-112 PFLKYEKPGNLYV
+112 PFLKNKNPGNLYV
-125 FPENDSCITFD
+125 FPEHDHCFTFD

-149 IYMQGEQLFGIT
+149 VYMQGEQSFGIT

-169 IMVLHGELTGDL
+169 LMVLHGELTGDL

-208 RSELQKIG
+208 RTEPQKSG
-216 NTYFAYCGC
+216 NTYYAYCGC

-248 CALEFVPLAK
+248 CALEFIPLAK

-273 QAEIINKISEDI
+273 QAEIVNKITEEI
-285 KNTAGSGWEE
+285 KDTAGSGWEE
-295 NLYKIELA
+295 NLYKIELT
-303 GGVKDGTA
+303 GGVKEGTD
-311 VNATEITARIS
+311 VNTAEIIARIS

-334 VPALDIEQLASE
+334 VPALDMEQIASE

-351 LFVKNM
+351 IFVKNM
-357 LSRMENASED
+357 LSLIENASKD
-367 EKEELAASLRL
+367 EKEELAAALRL

>member
-1 MLKSTWLKIWGDDT
+1 MWGGDGK
-15 MSSVKIL
+15 MNSVKIL

-45 ETVLTFEKIIDTAVS
+45 ETVLTFERIIDTAVN
-60 AGADVVAIA
+60 AGVDVVAVA
-69 GDLFDSNTADARF
+69 GDLFDSNTADARL
-82 YRPVFE
+82 YRPVLE
-88 KMASVPDIKILF
+88 KIASVPDIKVLF

-112 PFLKYEKPGNLYV
+112 PFLKNKNPGNLYV
-125 FPENDSCITFD
+125 FPEHDHCFTFD

-149 IYMQGEQLFGIT
+149 VYMQGEQSFGIT
-161 PPDDGYVN
+161 PPDDEYVN
-169 IMVLHGELTGDL
+169 LMVLHGELTGDL

-208 RSELQKIG
+208 RTEPQKIG
-216 NTYFAYCGC
+216 NTFYAYCGC

-248 CALEFVPLAK
+248 CALEFIPLAK

-273 QAEIINKISEDI
+273 QAEIVNKIAEDI

-295 NLYKIELA
+295 NLYKIELT
-303 GGVKDGTA
+303 GGVKEGADVNTA
-311 VNATEITARIS
+311 EIIARIS

-334 VPALDIEQLASE
+334 VPALDMEQLASE

-357 LSRMENASED
+357 LSRMENASDD
-367 EKEELAASLRL
+367 EKEELAAALRL

>member
-1 MLKSTWLKIWGDDT
+1 MN
-15 MSSVKIL
+15 SVKIL

-45 ETVLTFEKIIDTAVS
+45 ETVLTFERIIDTAVN
-60 AGADVVAIA
+60 AGVDVVAVA
-69 GDLFDSNTADARF
+69 GDLFDSNTADARL
-82 YRPVFE
+82 YRPVLE
-88 KMASVPDIKILF
+88 KIASVPDIKVLF

-112 PFLKYEKPGNLYV
+112 PFLKNKNPGNLYV
-125 FPENDSCITFD
+125 FPEHDHCFTFD

-149 IYMQGEQLFGIT
+149 VYMQGEQSFGIT
-161 PPDDGYVN
+161 PPDDEYVN
-169 IMVLHGELTGDL
+169 LMVLHGELTGDL

-193 KNSGMD
+193 KNSEMD

-208 RSELQKIG
+208 RTEPQKSG
-216 NTYFAYCGC
+216 NTYYAYCGC

-248 CALEFVPLAK
+248 CALEFIPLAK

-273 QAEIINKISEDI
+273 QAEIVNKIAEDI

-303 GGVKDGTA
+303 GGVKEGADVNTA
-311 VNATEITARIS
+311 EIIARIS
-322 EAVYYAKVKDST
+322 DTVYYAKVKDST
-334 VPALDIEQLASE
+334 VPALDMEQIASE

-351 LFVKNM
+351 IFVKNM
-357 LSRMENASED
+357 LSLIENASKD
-367 EKEELAASLRL
+367 EKEELAAALRL

>member
-1 MLKSTWLKIWGDDT
+1 MN
-15 MSSVKIL
+15 SVKIL

-45 ETVLTFEKIIDTAVS
+45 ETVLTFERIIDTAVN
-60 AGADVVAIA
+60 AGVDVVAVA
-69 GDLFDSNTADARF
+69 GDLFDSNTADARL
-82 YRPVFE
+82 YRPVLE
-88 KMASVPDIKILF
+88 KIASVPDIKVLF

-112 PFLKYEKPGNLYV
+112 PFLKNKNPGNLYV
-125 FPENDSCITFD
+125 FPEHDHCFTFD

-149 IYMQGEQLFGIT
+149 VYMQGEQSFGIT

-169 IMVLHGELTGDL
+169 LMVLHGELTGDL

-208 RSELQKIG
+208 RTEPQKSG
-216 NTYFAYCGC
+216 NTYYAYCGC

-273 QAEIINKISEDI
+273 QAEIVNKIAEDI

-295 NLYKIELA
+295 NLYKIELT
-303 GGVKDGTA
+303 GGVKEGADVNTA
-311 VNATEITARIS
+311 EIIARIS

-334 VPALDIEQLASE
+334 VPALDMEQIASE

-351 LFVKNM
+351 IFVKNM
-357 LSRMENASED
+357 LSLIENASKD
-367 EKEELAASLRL
+367 EKEELAAALRL